1 MTKLIV
7 FDKIFTIIYYGDY
20 MKTQKK
26 SELLL
31 IISMFVFGTIG
42 LFIKNIPLSS
52 GEIALYRAI
61 LAIIFIGIYLIITKS
76 RISFSLIKKSL
87 PYLLI
92 SGMAMGINWILLFES
107 YKYTTISIATLSY
120 YFAPIIVT
128 MVSSFL
134 FKEKLSLKQLI
145 CFIGSTIGL
154 ILITGINTSTSNN
167 LIGILLGVGAAIF
180 YATVILL
187 NKFIKDVSGV
197 HRTFLQFISS
207 TFILIPYVL
216 FSSGINI
223 LSLNSNGLINMLIV
237 GFIHTGITY
246 VLYFSSIKDLSGQ
259 KIGIFSYIDPLVA
272 IIVSF
277 VFLNESMS
285 FIQIIGGLFIL
296 CFTLVNEIKNKK
308 HKQDE

>member
-1 MTKLIV
+1 MYI
-7 FDKIFTIIYYGDY
+7 TII
-20 MKTQKK
+20 
-26 SELLL
+26 
-31 IISMFVFGTIG
+31 I
-42 LFIKNIPLSS
+42 
-52 GEIALYRAI
+52 
-61 LAIIFIGIYLIITKS
+61 IGIYLIITKS
-76 RISFSLIKKSL
+76 KISFSLIKKSL

-92 SGMAMGINWILLFES
+92 SGMAMGINWVLLFES
-107 YKYTTISIATLSY
+107 YKYTTVSIATLSY

-128 MVSSFL
+128 IVSSFL
-134 FKEKLSLKQLI
+134 FKEKLSLKQII

-187 NKFIKDVSGV
+187 NKFIKNVSGV

-216 FSSGINI
+216 FTSGINI

-259 KIGIFSYIDPLVA
+259 KISILSYIDPLVA

-285 FIQIIGGLFIL
+285 LIQIIGGLFIL

-308 HKQDE
+308 T

>member
-1 MTKLIV
+1 
-7 FDKIFTIIYYGDY
+7 

-61 LAIIFIGIYLIITKS
+61 LAIIIIGIYLIISKAKFNFLS
-76 RISFSLIKKSL
+76 IKKTI
-87 PYLLI
+87 PYLVI
-92 SGMAMGINWILLFES
+92 SGMAMGINWVLLFES
-107 YKYTTISIATLSY
+107 YKYTTVSIATLSY
-120 YFAPIIVT
+120 YFAPTIIT
-128 MVSSFL
+128 IVSSIL
-134 FKEKLSLKQLI
+134 FKEKLSLKQFI

-154 ILITGINTSTSNN
+154 ILITGINTSYSNN
-167 LIGILLGVGAAIF
+167 LIGILLGVCAAIF
-180 YATVILL
+180 YATVIIL
-187 NKFIKDVSGV
+187 NKFIKNVSGV

-207 TFILIPYVL
+207 TFILVPYVL
-216 FSSGINI
+216 FTSGVNI
-223 LSLNSNGLINMLIV
+223 LSLNNNGLVNMLIV

-259 KIGIFSYIDPLVA
+259 KIGILSYIDPFVA
-272 IIVSF
+272 ISVSF
-277 VFLNESMS
+277 VFLGENMS

-296 CFTLVNEIKNKK
+296 GFTLLNEIKNKK
-308 HKQDE
+308 T